1 MNKLILII
9 VVSFFTCSC
18 KKEKGC
24 TDPYSLNFNP
34 YANIDDNSCITN
46 VQDIDGN
53 IYNYTIIGEQK
64 WLTENLKT
72 TTYNTGKKIKN
83 VTNSKDWSESN
94 EAAYCWYSN
103 DSINKEINGA
113 LYNYK
118 AIESNNLCPKGWRI
132 PYAYDW
138 LKLVDFISTKEDTN
152 NVALFLKSI
161 DGWFNNS
168 NGNNKYNWNAI
179 PSGGRS
185 YDGTFLA
192 RNFAGHWWSLDGFTD
207 DISLGFS
214 LTHVDYKLIT
224 NGFKNS
230 TGLCVRCM
238 KDNE

>member
-1 MNKLILII
+1 MNKLILVVIVCFFII
-9 VVSFFTCSC
+9 SC

-24 TDPYSLNFNP
+24 TDPYSLNFNV
-34 YANIDDNSCITN
+34 YADIDDNSCITN
-46 VQDIDGN
+46 VEDIDGN
-53 IYNYTIIGEQK
+53 IYNYTIIGQQK

-72 TTYNTGKKIKN
+72 TTFNTGEKIKN
-83 VTNSKDWSESN
+83 ITNSNDWSQGD
-94 EAAYCWYSN
+94 EAGYCWYSN

-152 NVALFLKSI
+152 DVALFLKSI

-168 NGNNKYNWNAI
+168 NGNNKYHWNAI

-185 YDGTFLA
+185 YDGTFLS

-214 LTHVDYKLIT
+214 LTHVDDKLIT